1 MIITIQLRNNKK
13 VTMIVISFQTCRN
26 KVKTHYKNGNIRKNI
41 LENSY
46 KKHTTKYKKK
56 KNKMMHSLIV

>member
-1 MIITIQLRNNKK
+1 MKTIIQLRNSKK
-13 VTMIVISFQTCRN
+13 ITIVHSFQICRN
-26 KVKTHYKNGNIRKNI
+26 RVKTHYKNGNIRRSI

-46 KKHTTKYKKK
+46 KKHITKFRKK